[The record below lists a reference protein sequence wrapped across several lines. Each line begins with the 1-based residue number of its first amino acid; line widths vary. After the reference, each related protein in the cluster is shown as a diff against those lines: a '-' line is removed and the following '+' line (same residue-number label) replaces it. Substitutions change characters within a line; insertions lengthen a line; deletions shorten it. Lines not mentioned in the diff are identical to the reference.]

1 MKRSLRIS
9 FVAAVFGSI
18 LGIGSLWHLV
28 EAQDQ
33 LEPLAFE
40 LRVAYLKDAGLRLPP
55 EMPRVLDV
63 MFYQARLSAHQEVTV
78 EWHLIPGR
86 NDPIPRDR
94 VVEGTLAPDF
104 FLLDR
109 KQGLSGNARVS
120 TLTLSDMTL
129 VTTAVS
135 RSGEVRGLVVGPGS
149 PILQPEQRHN
159 DRGQTGGETVVF
171 PKSTFVL
178 YLPDDPQIDKL
189 VFLLSHPDG
198 EKYRLERVGTLE
210 LKKQTPPNS

>member
-1 MKRSLRIS
+1 MKGSLRIS
-9 FVAAVFGSI
+9 FVVAVCGSI
-18 LGIGSLWHLV
+18 LGIGSFSHLA

-33 LEPLAFE
+33 PEPPVFE

-55 EMPRVLDV
+55 EMPRVRDV
-63 MFYQARLSAHQEVTV
+63 MSYQARLSTHQEVTV

-86 NDPIPRDR
+86 NDAIPRDH
-94 VVEGTLAPDF
+94 VVEGSLAPDF

-109 KQGLSGNARVS
+109 KQGLRGNARVS

-129 VTTAVS
+129 VTAAVTS
-135 RSGEVRGLVVGPGS
+135 SGEVRGLVVGPGS
-149 PILQPEQRHN
+149 PILQPERRRN

-171 PKSTFVL
+171 AKSTFVL
-178 YLPDDPQIDKL
+178 YLPDDPKIDKL

-210 LKKQTPPNS
+210 LKKQSPPNS